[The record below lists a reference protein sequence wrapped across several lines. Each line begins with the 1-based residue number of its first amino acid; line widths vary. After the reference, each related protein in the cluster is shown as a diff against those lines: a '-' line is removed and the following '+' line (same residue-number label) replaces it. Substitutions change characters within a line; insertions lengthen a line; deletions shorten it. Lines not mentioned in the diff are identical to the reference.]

1 MQGGKKIG
9 GSDTFDRV
17 TDYMVVERS
26 LDDLRL
32 APHWRILAKLDPNK
46 TDETPPVD
54 DNMLHE

>member
-1 MQGGKKIG
+1 
-9 GSDTFDRV
+9 
-17 TDYMVVERS
+17 MVVERS